1 MPILGI
7 TGGIASGK
15 STFRKLLLE
24 RIPADSF
31 DADACARE
39 LLEKDESV
47 KNQVRERIHPQAYE
61 ADGTVNRDL
70 LRELIYQ
77 DATKKS
83 SLEAIL
89 HPMVR
94 ERWSRQAREAK
105 TVSRLFVVD
114 IPLLFETKAE
124 SLFDLIVTV
133 ACSQAVQLE
142 RLRTQR
148 GLTEEI
154 SLKII
159 ATQAPMSLKISGSH
173 HVIWNDGDLA
183 SLTAQTDLFA
193 RHWQAV
199 SQNHHEA

>member
-15 STFRKLLLE
+15 STFSRLLLE
-24 RIPADSF
+24 RVRADVF

-39 LLEKDESV
+39 LLEKDPV
-47 KNQVRERIHPQAYE
+47 VRCQVREQVHPQAYGP
-61 ADGTVNRDL
+61 DGTVNRLL

-77 DATKKS
+77 DAAKKS
-83 SLEAIL
+83 RLEAIL
-89 HPMVR
+89 HPRVR
-94 ERWSRQAREAK
+94 ERWSREA
-105 TVSRLFVVD
+105 SAADRLFVVD

-133 ACSQAVQLE
+133 ACSQTVQLD

-148 GLTEEI
+148 GLTDKI

-159 ATQAPMSLKISGSH
+159 AHQAPMSLKISGSH
-173 HVIWNDGDLA
+173 HVVWNDGTLEA
-183 SLTAQTDLFA
+183 LTDQTDCFA
-193 RHWQAV
+193 RILK
-199 SQNHHEA
+199 SSSLG

>member
-15 STFRKLLLE
+15 SSFRRLLLE
-24 RIPADSF
+24 RVQADSF
-31 DADACARE
+31 DADACARD
-39 LLEKDESV
+39 LLEKDDAV
-47 KNQVRERIHPQAYE
+47 KSLVREQIHPRAYE

-89 HPMVR
+89 HPRVR
-94 ERWSRQAREAK
+94 ERWSRQAEKVR
-105 TVSRLFVVD
+105 TVNRLFVVD

-124 SLFDLIVTV
+124 SLFDRIVTV
-133 ACSQAVQLE
+133 ACSQVVQLE
-142 RLRTQR
+142 RLRSQR
-148 GLTEEI
+148 GLTDAI

-173 HVIWNDGDLA
+173 HVIWNDG
-183 SLTAQTDLFA
+183 SLEALIAQTDCFA
-193 RHWQAV
+193 RILKT
-199 SQNHHEA
+199 SSLG